1 MKTDAWRKVGKV
13 IKYIALVFV
22 FAVTGF
28 IIFRMLSSGD
38 PNEVK
43 TLLVNKNTY
52 DAYVE
57 SGETLDMF
65 YQEHSSITRGDEN
78 YGYFSVSQV
87 AFIGSAKQ
95 VQLVFR
101 YNNSTLRSVAKDLS
115 LAEVPSRDDD
125 IFDVTLVVSRD
136 LTPEDKTDNDVS
148 AKDKPGSV
156 AETRYF
162 ASQSISATKLMY
174 NYRKFVFDGVEIDE
188 NTLAVYVDIYYKGGD
203 VTPDYEKTPYG
214 TLCIYDYASQN
225 LTRKFTND
233 DKNAILE
240 WGKENGY

>member
-1 MKTDAWRKVGKV
+1 MKTESWQKVGKI

-22 FAVTGF
+22 FSVTGF

-38 PNEVK
+38 PREVK

-57 SGETLDMF
+57 SSETLDMF
-65 YQEHSSITRGDEN
+65 YQEHNSITRTDKN

-87 AFIGSAKQ
+87 AFINAAEQ
-95 VQLVFR
+95 VQLAFR
-101 YNNSTLRSVAKDLS
+101 YNNSTLKSVAKDLS

-125 IFDVTLVVSRD
+125 VFDVTLVVCTD

-162 ASQSISATKLMY
+162 SSQSISATKLMY
-174 NYRKFVFDGVEIDE
+174 NYRKFVFDGVKIGE

-203 VTPDYEKTPYG
+203 TTPDYENTPYG
-214 TLCIYDYASQN
+214 TLCIYDYASQK
-225 LTRKFTND
+225 LTRKFTGD
-233 DKNAILE
+233 DRNAILE